1 MYVSLAITHSENGDV
16 EKALEYY
23 RKELEIR
30 KAAGFTK
37 DFKEVCLHL
46 SVFCLQVA
54 DVQLSYKKDC
64 IEEYFYKIYPN
75 GSTYWCNSFR
85 LFCAHSKILKHV

>member
-1 MYVSLAITHSENGDV
+1 MYVSLAITHSENGDL

-37 DFKEVCLHL
+37 DFKEVCFYF
-46 SVFCLQVA
+46 SVLFICLFSDCLQIDTKLFDSMRQPA
-54 DVQLSYKKDC
+54 KLS
-64 IEEYFYKIYPN
+64 
-75 GSTYWCNSFR
+75 
-85 LFCAHSKILKHV
+85 HSIFNIAN